1 MLLRRRG
8 VCRAP
13 TTRSRRGTLCPG
25 AAASAYASR
34 PQHQSE
40 PPPLSGEFS
49 GSRKR
54 AKPAD
59 IAVQIMADS
68 ELRPG
73 SRVWE
78 QISHHV
84 AHSFVEEWRRK
95 YPKETEH
102 DHWRRS
108 WQHTHAPLPSREAYW
123 LVGYVP
129 APPSTGDGK
138 DLLGQLC
145 AVTGLLV
152 FRGPRASSVATLAA
166 KRCQARALQR
176 DISIPAPEAR

>member
-1 MLLRRRG
+1 M
-8 VCRAP
+8 
-13 TTRSRRGTLCPG
+13 T
-25 AAASAYASR
+25 
-34 PQHQSE
+34 
-40 PPPLSGEFS
+40 
-49 GSRKR
+49 
-54 AKPAD
+54 
-59 IAVQIMADS
+59 DS
-68 ELRPG
+68 ELRPA

-84 AHSFVEEWRRK
+84 ADSFVEEWRRK

-129 APPSTGDGK
+129 APPSTAGGEDEP
-138 DLLGQLC
+138 LGQLC

-152 FRGPRASSVATLAA
+152 FRGPRASSAARLAA
-166 KRCQARALQR
+166 DRSQARVLQR
-176 DISIPAPEAR
+176 EVSVPAVGTRCVPLAGILSTPCVGALPLLP